1 MADRTIL
8 DLYRHD
14 VDSPRAVHYRHVTS
28 GGDRRLSTE
37 EFFRTTSALA
47 EGLVRLGVGKGD
59 RIMLLSDNRPE
70 WHMVDLA
77 CLDLGAVDV
86 PVYGTLTAEQIAYQA
101 NDSGAVAAV
110 VDTSV
115 QLEKFLAIR
124 DRCPTLKHVV
134 QIDGS
139 PPDGVLE
146 LNEIISAGDTGGA
159 GERFWKRAA
168 AVDESQLATII
179 YTSGTTGEPK
189 GVMLSHRNLVQN
201 VLAAGTRAPIG
212 REDLA
217 LEFLPL
223 CHVLERMVSYILMW
237 RATSKAY
244 CSIYEIGDLIQDIAP
259 TIFTAVPRFYEK
271 IHHAVQQ
278 KAAAAPA
285 AKRALFDW
293 ALKVGRKAAFMRL
306 AGQEPSGLFA
316 QQLTLAEKAVLS
328 KVRQA
333 LGGRVRYCIYGGAE
347 LPLHV
352 AEFLHSVGIFVV
364 EGYGLT
370 ETSPVI
376 AVNGVRPGEIRL
388 GTVGKP
394 LTNVE
399 IALADDG
406 ELLVKGP
413 SIMSGYW
420 NKPEQTA
427 EVFYEEGFFHTG
439 DIAEV
444 DDDGFVLIVDRK
456 KDLIVT
462 AGGKNIAPQ
471 PIENRLKQSP
481 LVDSAV
487 LIGDGKP
494 FVVALISPELEAL
507 AQRAQQEGIEFSDP
521 IELIGH
527 PKVDQLYE
535 ELVSAANGGLARFE
549 QIKRFQLLPRQLTVE
564 GGQLTPTL
572 KVKRRVIEA
581 QFSELIENLY
591 SDRGTA

>member
-14 VDSPRAVHYRHVTS
+14 VESPRAAHYRHVTAD
-28 GGDRRLSTE
+28 GERTLSTE
-37 EFFRTTSALA
+37 DFFRTTSAIA
-47 EGLVRLGVGKGD
+47 EGLVRLGVGPGD
-59 RIMLLSDNRPE
+59 RVMLLSDNRPE

-86 PVYGTLTAEQIAYQA
+86 PVYGTLTSEQIRYQA

-110 VDTSV
+110 VDSP
-115 QLEKFLAIR
+115 QQMEKFLAIR
-124 DRCPTLKHVV
+124 EQCPALKHLI
-134 QIDGS
+134 QMDGT
-139 PPDGVLE
+139 PGDGVLS
-146 LNEIISAGDTGGA
+146 LSDLVTAGDTGGA
-159 GERFWKRAA
+159 GDRFWNRARE
-168 AVDESQLATII
+168 VQEEQLATII

-189 GVMLSHRNLVQN
+189 GVMLTHRNLVQN

-244 CSIYEIGDLIQDIAP
+244 CSIYEVGDLIQGIAP

-271 IHHAVQQ
+271 IQQAVLH
-278 KAAAAPA
+278 KASQAPA
-285 AKRALFDW
+285 VKRALFDW
-293 ALKVGRKAAFMRL
+293 ALKVGRRAAILRL
-306 AGQEPSGLFA
+306 AGKQPSGLLA
-316 QQLTLAEKAVLS
+316 QQFALADKAVLS

-333 LGGRVRYCIYGGAE
+333 LGGRVRYCISGGAE

-352 AEFLHSVGIFVV
+352 AEFLHGVGIFVV

-376 AVNGVRPGEIRL
+376 SVNGVRPGEIRL

-394 LTNVE
+394 LENLE
-399 IALADDG
+399 IKIAGDG

-413 SIMSGYW
+413 SVMQGYW
-420 NKPEQTA
+420 NKPDQTA
-427 EVFYEEGFFHTG
+427 EVFDVEGFFHTG
-439 DIAEV
+439 DIAEL
-444 DDDGFVLIVDRK
+444 DDDGFLLIVDRK

-487 LIGDGKP
+487 LIGDGRP
-494 FVVALISPELEAL
+494 YIVALISPEMEAL
-507 AQRAQQEGIEFSDP
+507 AARARQDGITFSDP

-527 PKVDQLYE
+527 PKILQIYE
-535 ELVSAANGGLARFE
+535 DLVAAVNGGLARYE
-549 QIKRFQLLPRQLTVE
+549 QIKKFRLLPTPLSIE

-572 KVKRRVIEA
+572 KVKRRVIET
-581 QFSELIENLY
+581 QFAELIEDLY
-591 SDRGTA
+591 AEGSST